1 MSAHTRANHHT
12 APAVIHRGGKPG
24 RDVGPAP
31 YRRGMRLHLTVAY
44 RAGAPPWSTDGDTG
58 GVHEVEVQAPE
69 GCTTR
74 ELVRALSPP
83 EDPHADR
90 VLAVSGTVVDDEAV

>member
-1 MSAHTRANHHT
+1 
-12 APAVIHRGGKPG
+12 
-24 RDVGPAP
+24 
-31 YRRGMRLHLTVAY
+31 MRLHLTVAY

-74 ELVRALSPP
+74 ELVRALAAGRRRRASPRP
-83 EDPHADR
+83 ADQS
-90 VLAVSGTVVDDEAV
+90 A